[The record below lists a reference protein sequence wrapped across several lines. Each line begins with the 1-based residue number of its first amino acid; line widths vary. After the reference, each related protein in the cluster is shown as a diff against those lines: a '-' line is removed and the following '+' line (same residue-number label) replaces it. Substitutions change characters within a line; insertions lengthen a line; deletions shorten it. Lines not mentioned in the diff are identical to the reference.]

1 VNAQLKVPTD
11 KPLIAVYI
19 RPGYKAKLKE
29 LANLNNPRRPSL
41 SDTAA
46 RLLEEAIDRLI
57 QEEVLKPISDK
68 DESSDLR

>member
-19 RPGYKAKLKE
+19 RPGYKTKLKE

-46 RLLEEAIDRLI
+46 RLLEEAIDKLI
-57 QEEVLKPISDK
+57 QEKVLKPISDK

>member
-1 VNAQLKVPTD
+1 MNVQLKVPTD

-19 RPGYKAKLKE
+19 RPGYKTKLKE

-46 RLLEEAIDRLI
+46 RLLEESIDNLI
-57 QEEVLKPISDK
+57 QSGVLEPMSDDDK
-68 DESSDLR
+68 LSDS